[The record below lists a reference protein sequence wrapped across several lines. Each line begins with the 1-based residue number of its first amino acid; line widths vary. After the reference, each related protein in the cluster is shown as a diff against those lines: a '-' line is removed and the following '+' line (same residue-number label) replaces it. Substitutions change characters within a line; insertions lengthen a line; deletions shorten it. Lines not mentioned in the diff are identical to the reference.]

1 MKATKEETV
10 KQDILNKAQELFKQF
25 GLKKTTM
32 DEIAAACG
40 KAKSTLYHYFKN
52 KEEVFDEVLI
62 QELHNIRKVVK
73 EKVGARLTLQDKIKS
88 YFIAFHTEAINKINI
103 NRVLQQGNVE
113 EITKFERYNRAV
125 VFEQQYIESI
135 LLEAYNKNEY
145 KGIPIEDIPLF
156 SEILVVSFLGL
167 VKYSVEKDQAIDQDS
182 LSKFTDM
189 LIPRILS

>member
-135 LLEAYNKNEY
+135 LLEAYYKNEY

-167 VKYSVEKDQAIDQDS
+167 VKYSVEKDQAIDQDR